1 MRTISASS
9 RFPSLYQRSLFRIL
23 VSGTLPLLLLF
34 ISLPVVTQAFSDEQQ
49 DTKAS
54 AIPSVSDVEVRGMQK
69 GDFVENERYRITLA
83 TEVFTNEYGRKS
95 VELVISDF
103 TDGTESHVVLA
114 LMEYHQAYIEEIL
127 FAVDDRALVVSEFGG
142 NEIFILDLARKEVID
157 KVWTHSQKSYALSP
171 DRHLLAYV
179 HLLPAYGVPADA
191 MRHIWFLYDVSAT
204 PEENNPMEQRG
215 DAGNVSGLPLFP
227 FANRQ
232 DMSYSIWA
240 DETRYIIMSP
250 IIWHPTRPMLAF
262 MAMTHEELDAK
273 GRFQEVLLVTL
284 YCDNLDRPLDPGSW
298 HSKVATFEPHSLME
312 PEQFEYVVKHNFFG
326 GIAFDALVWEGDE
339 AITGVFHWQHSNLLG
354 YDQITVSLP

>member
-1 MRTISASS
+1 MRTTPVSS
-9 RFPSLYQRSLFRIL
+9 RFPSLYQRSLFRNL
-23 VSGTLPLLLLF
+23 VFGTLPLLLLF
-34 ISLPVVTQAFSDEQQ
+34 ISLPVAAQAFSDEQQ

-83 TEVFTNEYGRKS
+83 TEVFNIEYRRNG
-95 VELVISDF
+95 VELLISDIV
-103 TDGTESHVVLA
+103 DGTESLVVLE
-114 LMEYHQAYIEEIL
+114 LSVFRQPYIEEIL
-127 FAVDDRALVVSEFGG
+127 LASGDRALVVSVFGG

-157 KVWTHSQKSYALSP
+157 KVWAHFQKSYALSS
-171 DRHLLAYV
+171 DRQFLAYV
-179 HLLPAYGVPADA
+179 HRLPAYGVPADA
-191 MRHIWFLYDVSAT
+191 MRHIWFLYDVLAT
-204 PEENNPMEQRG
+204 PEENNPLEQEG

-240 DETRYIIMSP
+240 DETTYIIMSP
-250 IIWHPTRPMLAF
+250 IIWHPVRPLFAF
-262 MAMTHEELDAK
+262 MAMTREELDAK

-284 YCDNLDRPLDPGSW
+284 YCDNLDRPLDPDSW

-312 PEQFEYVVKHNFFG
+312 QEQFAYTVKNNRFG
-326 GIAFDALVWEGDE
+326 GIFFDALVWEGDD
-339 AITGVFHWQHSNLLG
+339 AITGVFGRSTRRIQG